1 MRISAFSVLALLLI
15 GLPAESSAEED
26 GRQVFRE
33 HSKQDCRSNLERI
46 FKVIGRREHHSGGLA
61 PFPSLNTLYLATAD
75 PYLFICPKDKKTKPG
90 KAGAE
95 VVQSSYA
102 IPDEVANLLAKKTE
116 ASLVAIVFEKRGLH
130 NGRRHVLFYDGS
142 VELMDAR
149 QFNALKE
156 NGFVRLPPEKV
167 IPSLPPELEGPPR
180 PHAKPKRGQ

>member
-1 MRISAFSVLALLLI
+1 MRIFAFSLWVLLSI
-15 GLPAESSAEED
+15 GSPAVSRAEE
-26 GRQVFRE
+26 R
-33 HSKQDCRSNLERI
+33 
-46 FKVIGRREHHSGGLA
+46 GRRVDVEHCGQACEPNFEKIFEVIRRYEHHSGGIA
-61 PFPSLNTLYLATAD
+61 PFPNLYTLYLLTKD
-75 PYLFICPKDKKTKPG
+75 PYLFICPRDKKTKPG

-116 ASLVAIVFEKRGLH
+116 ASLVAVMFEKRGFH
-130 NGRRHVLFYDGS
+130 SGRRHVLFFDGS